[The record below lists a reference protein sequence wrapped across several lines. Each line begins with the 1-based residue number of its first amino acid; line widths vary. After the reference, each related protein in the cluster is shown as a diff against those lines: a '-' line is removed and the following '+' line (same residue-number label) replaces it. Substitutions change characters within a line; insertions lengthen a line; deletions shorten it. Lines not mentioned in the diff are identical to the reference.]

1 MHIPLLVGVVNLNL
15 PSGHVAI
22 HRSDPAGDVDDSLS
36 RILGPTHVSHTYAVV

>member
-1 MHIPLLVGVVNLNL
+1 MHIPLVGGIILNL

-36 RILGPTHVSHTYAVV
+36 RLLVPAHVSHTYAVV